1 MIEKRHI
8 STINDYGDV
17 INADLRYASEG
28 DLAAVVMVA
37 HGFKGFKD
45 WGFLPYVGERLAE
58 NGLISVV
65 FNFSLNGNK
74 NRTDLMIDVEDFRR
88 NTITRQREDF
98 VLLAE
103 RLGELMPAH
112 IAKRWNSEI
121 YLLGHSLG
129 GGMCA
134 LVSKY
139 IQNTRKIAVWGSI
152 SHFCRYTRHQM
163 EEWRR
168 QGTME
173 FPNARTGQII
183 AMDVGYLEDVVQNY
197 PKNILATTLASV
209 NLPLFVVHGLQDVT
223 VNVREARALAEAV
236 RPELRNE
243 LIIEKTGHTF
253 GVTHPFIGPTP
264 ELDLALRTTIEFYIK

>member
-1 MIEKRHI
+1 MIEKKYI
-8 STINDYGDV
+8 STINPYGDV
-17 INADLRYASEG
+17 INADLRYKPDGNSSA
-28 DLAAVVMVA
+28 LVMVA

-45 WGFLPYVGERLAE
+45 WGFMPYVGEQIAE
-58 NGLISVV
+58 HSLISVV

-103 RLGELMPAH
+103 RLGSLMPPE
-112 IAKRWNSEI
+112 IAQRWNGDI

-134 LVSKY
+134 LVSKD
-139 IQNTRKIAVWGSI
+139 IPQTKKIAVWGSI

-163 EEWRR
+163 DIWRR

-173 FPNARTGQII
+173 FPNARTGQTI
-183 AMDVGYLEDVVQNY
+183 AMDVGYIEDVMQNY

-209 NLPLFVVHGLQDVT
+209 NLPLLVVHGLQDVT
-223 VNVREARALAEAV
+223 VNVREARALAESV

-253 GVTHPFIGPTP
+253 GVTHPFIGSTP
-264 ELDLALRTTIEFYIK
+264 ELELALKKTIEFYIK